1 MWADS
6 IGAVCDSGSAAGTG
20 RGKGRRAAHYSGR
33 ATWKGAKGG
42 ADDSSQQAYVE
53 INQQT
58 VDAAEYAQLR
68 GRAGAEHIYG
78 AEHEHT
84 YGAKHTYGFQHGHT
98 YGAKHTYGFQHTRPG
113 SVAFM

>member
-20 RGKGRRAAHYSGR
+20 RGKGRRAARYSGR

-42 ADDSSQQAYVE
+42 ADDSSQQACVE

-58 VDAAEYAQLR
+58 VDAA
-68 GRAGAEHIYG
+68 
-78 AEHEHT
+78 
-84 YGAKHTYGFQHGHT
+84 
-98 YGAKHTYGFQHTRPG
+98 
-113 SVAFM
+113 VARRKRLEKMKKRTNKKKN